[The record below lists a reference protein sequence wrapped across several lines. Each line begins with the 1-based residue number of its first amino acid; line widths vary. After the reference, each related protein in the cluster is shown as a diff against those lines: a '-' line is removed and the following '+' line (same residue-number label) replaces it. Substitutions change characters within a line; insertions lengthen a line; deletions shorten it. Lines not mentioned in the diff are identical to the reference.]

1 MADKEALQ
9 TELNEL
15 YAARTKLLTGSRMES
30 GGHGDR
36 RWQYS
41 NVDMNR
47 LEARIRTLEGQ
58 LGIDKKRQR
67 RAIGVSY

>member
-30 GGHGDR
+30 GGHGDSSWR
-36 RWQYS
+36 YTS
-41 NVDMNR
+41 VDMNR
-47 LEARIRTLEGQ
+47 LEARIRTLESQ
-58 LGIDKKRQR
+58 LGINPSRQR
-67 RAIGVSY
+67 RAFGVSF

>member
-15 YAARTKLLTGSRMES
+15 YAVRTKLLTGSQREQVS
-30 GGHGDR
+30 FGDR
-36 RWQYS
+36 RVTYTAAS
-41 NVDMNR
+41 IDRV
-47 LEARIRTLEGQ
+47 EARIRTLEGQ
-58 LGIDKKRQR
+58 LGINKSRQR